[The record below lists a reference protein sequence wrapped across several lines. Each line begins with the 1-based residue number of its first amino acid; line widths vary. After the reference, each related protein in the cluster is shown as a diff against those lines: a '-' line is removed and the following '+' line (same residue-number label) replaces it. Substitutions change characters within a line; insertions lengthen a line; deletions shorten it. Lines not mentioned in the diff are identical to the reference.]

1 METKRAARLRRPACQ
16 QRRYCLAPEPL
27 LLPLPGVIGAGAG
40 LVVLGLVVLGLVV
53 LGLVMLPLP
62 VAPAPAPA
70 RRSRR
75 HFSRSSPRRA
85 LHLFSASI
93 FAVPEAL
100 VPALPLALVPLEPE
114 AVPPADAP
122 PLTLEPDGAAVL
134 PEVEPEDCAKLAEA
148 KARSAAAVAAVI
160 AFNIMWMIS

>member
-1 METKRAARLRRPACQ
+1 
-16 QRRYCLAPEPL
+16 LAPEPL

-53 LGLVMLPLP
+53 LGLGVVVLGLVVLPLP

-70 RRSRR
+70 RRSRK
-75 HFSRSSPRRA
+75 HFSRSSPIRA
-85 LHLFSASI
+85 RHLFSASI
-93 FAVPEAL
+93 FAVPEA
-100 VPALPLALVPLEPE
+100 PALPLALVPLEPE

-134 PEVEPEDCAKLAEA
+134 PEVEPEDCAKLADD
-148 KARSAAAVAAVI
+148 KARRAAAVAAVS